1 MRKCGVA
8 GAGASDATRWPSLAP
23 QDRCEQMC
31 AVRQVALSCL
41 RAEGYHGR
49 VVAPGC
55 LNGTQLPDGEGAFV
69 EGEP

>member
-1 MRKCGVA
+1 
-8 GAGASDATRWPSLAP
+8 
-23 QDRCEQMC
+23 MC